1 MLDTLQILFWSI
13 TYVLV
18 IIAGFLS
25 RNIRKVSMPYV
36 AGILNFGWEICAL
49 CNSNGFWGHI
59 LWLSLDLLIVFWGVF
74 YLQSNY
80 QRIIYILALTVCTV
94 GLWYVFM
101 IPAGMLIS
109 VFVID
114 LIMAINFLIQR
125 KKLSLKMKTPIAIT
139 KLLGDTF
146 AGLYYAPQSNLIGII
161 ACVVFMCNICY
172 LYLCLEES
180 GLPERY
186 FK

>member
-1 MLDTLQILFWSI
+1 M
-13 TYVLV
+13 
-18 IIAGFLS
+18 
-25 RNIRKVSMPYV
+25 R
-36 AGILNFGWEICAL
+36 
-49 CNSNGFWGHI
+49 
-59 LWLSLDLLIVFWGVF
+59 
-74 YLQSNY
+74 
-80 QRIIYILALTVCTV
+80 
-94 GLWYVFM
+94 
-101 IPAGMLIS
+101 PAGMLIS

-125 KKLSLKMKTPIAIT
+125 KKLSPKMKTPIAIT